1 MNINFESRNVHWF
14 MTKKEMNQEGSV
26 LLLSKILKMLLM
38 PRKMLLDSMSMVI
51 SKFLAPEITFF
62 YLKNEMFT

>member
-1 MNINFESRNVHWF
+1 
-14 MTKKEMNQEGSV
+14 MTKKETNQEGSV

-62 YLKNEMFT
+62 YLKNEMFTWNYSEFELIIQ